1 MSMREKDHLAVII
14 KNLDLQGGA
23 AEALDGGSAHLDAV
37 LGHRLEETEN
47 ETGKET
53 EAGQGSVIEIGIE
66 TGTGTGTGT
75 ATEAAIGIRTEI
87 QIGTKQK
94 RVTRRVRREMMGFLY
109 QRKRVLVVCWPC
121 TFLV

>member
-14 KNLDLQGGA
+14 KNLDLQEGA

-66 TGTGTGTGT
+66 TETGTGT
-75 ATEAAIGIRTEI
+75 ATEAAIEIRTEI

-94 RVTRRVRREMMGFLY
+94 RATRRVRREMMGFLY